1 MGTCHQV
8 VICVTTRCTT
18 LSSLLAYLLYLLS
31 PHLLCIQHLPLYRSI
46 ILILGKLMWEVMV
59 LTRIPTATWSRRWC
73 SRTSASPAQKLLA
86 TRRTRSRVLP
96 SRSTIVQE

>member
-8 VICVTTRCTT
+8 VRSITTRCTT
-18 LSSLLAYLLYLLS
+18 LSTLLDCLLCLLS
-31 PHLLCIQHLPLYRSI
+31 PHLLYIQHLLLYRSI
-46 ILILGKLMWEVMV
+46 ILILGRLTWEVMV
-59 LTRIPTATWSRRWC
+59 STRIPTATWSRRWC
-73 SRTSASPAQKLLA
+73 SRTSASPTQRLLA